1 MPRFACRV
9 GGGIRDV
16 ETAVRWLDLGARKV
30 ILGTAAKPEIL
41 SRLPRERVI
50 AALDARHGEV
60 VVEGW
65 QEGTG
70 RGILERIAE
79 LKPHVGGFLVT
90 FVELEGRMGGT
101 DLELAKAVVAAAGE
115 DCRVTIAG
123 GVTTAEEIA
132 ALDEI
137 GADAQVGM
145 ALYTG
150 RLDLADAIM
159 APLVTDRPDGL
170 YPDRGGRRARRVPGP
185 GLLVPGESIRE
196 AVRRRMGIYQSRS
209 RGLWVKGETSGATQE
224 LLRIDLD
231 CDRDSPRFVVRQH
244 GPGFCHLDTRTCWG
258 EDAGLGRLART
269 LAERRAAGAAG
280 QLHGQAVRRS
290 RLARRQAARGGGR
303 AGPGGDPRRGDLG
316 GGGRPLLHPGPA
328 RARRHRPGRGRGAS
342 RPAGAQGHAARMRVW
357 EHWRGRIA
365 PVLERRVLVSLLLI
379 AGGLW
384 LFLGLADEIREGEQ
398 FRLDRAIL
406 LLFREPGD
414 PAEPIGPVGWNP
426 RCATSLR
433 WAGTTIITMVTLVT
447 AGYLM
452 LSGKRHMALSGAGRR
467 SWARCCSAS
476 RSRPASSGRG
486 PSCFRMARRSTRRAS
501 RAAMPRGRPPPI

>member
-1 MPRFACRV
+1 MIVPSIDLQGGQTVQLVGGAEKAIDAGDPAPIAERFSLAGEIAVIDLDAAMRKGSNAGLIEGLLPRFACRV

-16 ETAVRWLDLGARKV
+16 ETAVRWLDQGARKV

-79 LKPHVGGFLVT
+79 LKPYAGGFLVT

-101 DLELAKAVVAAAGE
+101 NLELAKAVVDAAGK
-115 DCRVTIAG
+115 DCKVTIAG

-132 ALDEI
+132 ALDAI

-170 YPDRGGRRARRVPGP
+170 YPTVVVDERGVCL
-185 GLLVPGESIRE
+185 GLVYSSQESIRE

-231 CDRDSPRFVVRQH
+231 CDRDGPRFVVRQH
-244 GPGFCHLDTRTCWG
+244 GPGFCHLDTRSCWG
-258 EDAGLGRLART
+258 EDTGLGKLART
-269 LAERRAAGAAG
+269 LAERRERAPEGSYTARLFADSALLGAKLREEADELARAATRDEVIWEAADA
-280 QLHGQAVRRS
+280 LYFTLA
-290 RLARRQAARGGGR
+290 RLAAEGIELAEVEAHLDHR
-303 AGPGGDPRRGDLG
+303 ALKVTRRG
-316 GGGRPLLHPGPA
+316 
-328 RARRHRPGRGRGAS
+328 
-342 RPAGAQGHAARMRVW
+342 
-357 EHWRGRIA
+357 
-365 PVLERRVLVSLLLI
+365 
-379 AGGLW
+379 
-384 LFLGLADEIREGEQ
+384 
-398 FRLDRAIL
+398 
-406 LLFREPGD
+406 
-414 PAEPIGPVGWNP
+414 
-426 RCATSLR
+426 
-433 WAGTTIITMVTLVT
+433 
-447 AGYLM
+447 
-452 LSGKRHMALSGAGRR
+452 
-467 SWARCCSAS
+467 
-476 RSRPASSGRG
+476 
-486 PSCFRMARRSTRRAS
+486 
-501 RAAMPRGRPPPI
+501 